1 MIRGYPGYSGSVPI
15 CPSKPHPDGSPIQ
28 PSELPGSL
36 PGYLIR
42 LKAEIRL
49 DGQLVGQGGA
59 VNMGSELRQTS
70 AYYNPGSRQWE
81 EGEANH
87 PVAGEYHALGLD
99 LQGVSA
105 SQLAAL
111 KTRLEQTKARLEQFQ
126 ANPNDPTPIQA
137 LTKEDLS
144 GDLLYS
150 GILGY
155 FASVDGSDQLAARA
169 NGHMVAYRLPSYGS
183 FMAKAEPSHWFGIVR
198 SVSFPGV
205 VMDVDRVFM
214 HAEAKDADPAKK
226 LAYLRQV
233 GAAGSAFEHAVPERL
248 FADPAKPL
256 DDPTQP
262 QGISAVKA
270 LAIAAG
276 QGQRIYTL
284 NQQNQAYHAGIVAGL
299 GTDAETKAEIANA
312 LNAGLEVTVHQA
324 DITAHGW
331 TGSGYIV
338 LDPETGA
345 GAYKIAGG
353 ANGAALIE
361 EIFNALLS
369 FFFYLADFAKAAFAK
384 DVIDFLKNAYDL
396 VTSCTGAA
404 LALAIYALVALTV
417 IGYVLAALVTGLA
430 VFAIGLVMGW
440 FAAAVVSD
448 IAAICKKTA
457 SLFSPD
463 RWRLVY
469 SMGLD

>member
-1 MIRGYPGYSGSVPI
+1 
-15 CPSKPHPDGSPIQ
+15 
-28 PSELPGSL
+28 
-36 PGYLIR
+36 
-42 LKAEIRL
+42 
-49 DGQLVGQGGA
+49 
-59 VNMGSELRQTS
+59 
-70 AYYNPGSRQWE
+70 
-81 EGEANH
+81 
-87 PVAGEYHALGLD
+87 
-99 LQGVSA
+99 
-105 SQLAAL
+105 
-111 KTRLEQTKARLEQFQ
+111 
-126 ANPNDPTPIQA
+126 
-137 LTKEDLS
+137 
-144 GDLLYS
+144 
-150 GILGY
+150 
-155 FASVDGSDQLAARA
+155 
-169 NGHMVAYRLPSYGS
+169 
-183 FMAKAEPSHWFGIVR
+183 
-198 SVSFPGV
+198 
-205 VMDVDRVFM
+205 
-214 HAEAKDADPAKK
+214 
-226 LAYLRQV
+226 
-233 GAAGSAFEHAVPERL
+233 VPERL